1 MSWEYDDDF
10 YKEYTRKTWNESLEA
25 YPIWEDV
32 LEPYT
37 EPLLKGAGIEPGHR
51 VLDVGTGPGL
61 PALLISERVGP
72 DGEVVGIDLSDAM
85 IEEARRRAKRTPAEN
100 VRFEVMDAE
109 DLDFED
115 GSFDRVVCRFGLQ
128 IMTVPEAV
136 VEEAFRVL
144 APGGRFAANV
154 WASPGERS
162 PALHAMVGPMLR
174 HCEPDEDGYLP
185 TPYELGGP
193 GTLAEMLEEAGF
205 ADVSSERL
213 RYDMTFAD
221 ADAYLEAAL
230 EGSPLGPS
238 LREEPENVQEVVIEE
253 TRGNLER
260 WGTQTDEGIGL
271 AGEAVFASG
280 RRGSPP
286 G

>member
-25 YPIWEDV
+25 YPILEEV
-32 LEPYT
+32 LAPYT
-37 EPLLKGAGIEPGHR
+37 DPLLKAAAIEPGHR
-51 VLDVGTGPGL
+51 VLDIGTGPGL
-61 PALLISERVGP
+61 PALPIAERVGP

-85 IEEARRRAKRTPAEN
+85 IEEARRRAGKAPGEN

-109 DLDFED
+109 NLDLED

-128 IMTVPEAV
+128 IMTAPQAV
-136 VEEAFRVL
+136 LEEAFRVL

-162 PALHAMVGPMLR
+162 PALHAIVGPMLR

-193 GTLAEMLEEAGF
+193 GTLSGMLEEAGF
-205 ADVSSERL
+205 ADVASERL
-213 RYDMTFAD
+213 RYDITFRD
-221 ADAYLEAAL
+221 ADEYLEAML
-230 EGSPLGPS
+230 EGTPLGPS
-238 LREEPENVQEVVIEE
+238 LREEPEDVQEVVLEE
-253 TRGNLER
+253 TRGNVER
-260 WGTQTDEGIGL
+260 WGAPTDDGVVL

-280 RRGSPP
+280 RRGNPE